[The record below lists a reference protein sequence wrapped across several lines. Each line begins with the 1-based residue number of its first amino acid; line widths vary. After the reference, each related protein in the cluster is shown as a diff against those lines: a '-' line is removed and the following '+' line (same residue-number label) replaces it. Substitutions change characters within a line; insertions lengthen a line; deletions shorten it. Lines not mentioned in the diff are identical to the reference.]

1 MAFRRWRS
9 LPERGIRPEW
19 TDRRIIVYSILIFAI
34 FVNIYGALFLPEAS
48 EVSLISRICMGS
60 LDTIS
65 LVFTGYVVGRLAE
78 KHPSLSTQNADTS
91 PKESPSE

>member
-1 MAFRRWRS
+1 MAFGRWKS
-9 LPERGIRPEW
+9 LPKRSVRPEW

-34 FVNIYGALFLPEAS
+34 FVNVYGALFLPEAS
-48 EVSLISRICMGS
+48 DISLISRICMGS

-78 KHPSLSTQNADTS
+78 KHPSLSNRDADTS
-91 PKESPSE
+91 PKESSSE